1 MTPSGEKYS
10 EEKTPSNLFV
20 NEYGKQVFRLPNLE
34 AGNYT
39 INVDGS
45 DLGRVWVDNTQV
57 GTGAAPVTDAAQPA
71 DATQPADTAQQADA
85 AQPAEQSAE
94 TEAETQAA
102 Q

>member
-10 EEKTPSNLFV
+10 EETTPSNRITG
-20 NEYGKQVFRLPNLE
+20 NEYGKQVFRLPRLE

-39 INVDGS
+39 INVNGS
-45 DLGRVWVDNTQV
+45 DLGRVWVDNTPV
-57 GTGAAPVTDAAQPA
+57 GTEEAPVTDT
-71 DATQPADTAQQADA
+71 TQPT
-85 AQPAEQSAE
+85 E